1 MQSKSPQELTQA
13 RLKELL
19 EFEPETGVF
28 RWKVSRGFG
37 PTRRNPGDVAGA
49 VYGNGSHYIVVDRQS
64 HPSHRLAFLWMTG
77 AWPDHDVDHINGD
90 RLDNRWINMRP
101 ASRKENMHNRGRANK
116 NNKSGL
122 LGVSWS
128 KQKSKWIAQIMAD
141 GRAHY
146 VGLFPTPELAHAAYL
161 KAKDELHPT
170 HMRLRDG
177 R

>member
-1 MQSKSPQELTQA
+1 MSTTNPTKELTQA

-19 EFEPETGVF
+19 HYDPETGIF
-28 RWKVSRGFG
+28 TWKVARGFG

-77 AWPDHDVDHINGD
+77 AWPEHDVDHINGD
-90 RLDNRWINMRP
+90 RLDNRWI
-101 ASRKENMHNRGRANK
+101 NMHNRGRANK

-128 KQKSKWIAQIMAD
+128 KQKSNWIAQIVAD
-141 GRAHY
+141 GRTHRL
-146 VGLFPTPELAHAAYL
+146 GCFTTPELAHAAYL
-161 KAKDELHPT
+161 KAKDDLHPT